1 MTKIKIT
8 PRKKPSQQRSAG
20 TVKTILEAAAR
31 ILAKESLAGFNTN
44 RVAEVAG
51 ISVGSVYQYFPN
63 KDAMIAALIEREH
76 EQVISN
82 IELMVQKLRGR
93 SLTQC
98 LKAMAQLAVAQQY
111 SQPLLAA
118 ALDHEERRLPMQLEE
133 VRTFERIS
141 KALDV
146 LLAAHRT
153 DLPTDLPACAGF
165 DCLLIA
171 KALVESNTS
180 LQPSQSPDLER
191 RVFRALLGYLT
202 VRVNQREK
210 PD

>member
-1 MTKIKIT
+1 MPKIKIA
-8 PRKKPSQQRSAG
+8 PRKKPRQQRSAE

-44 RVAEVAG
+44 RVAAVAG

-76 EQVISN
+76 EQTINN
-82 IELMVQKLRGR
+82 IERMVEKLRGR
-93 SLTQC
+93 SLAQC
-98 LKAMAQLAVAQQY
+98 LQAMAKLAVAQQY
-111 SQPLLAA
+111 DQPLLAA
-118 ALDHEERRLPMQLEE
+118 ALDHEEQRLPMQREE
-133 VRTFERIS
+133 ARTFTRIS
-141 KALDV
+141 HALDL
-146 LLAAHRT
+146 LLAEHRA
-153 DLPTDLPACAGF
+153 DLPTDLPASAGF

-171 KALVESNTS
+171 KALVESNPS

-202 VRVNQREK
+202 VRV
-210 PD
+210 